1 MRTHAATLHGAA
13 RPFFA
18 AAKASLDPQPRVTR
32 PPEPHNIVVIIGEQ
46 FVLKLLRRLEPAPH
60 PAVESQEHITGP
72 AGWGRVPRLAGTVDY
87 VRADKTT
94 AVVGL
99 VHEYLIHQRNAWDH
113 SVEEAHRFFDRAIG
127 RPVDAPGL
135 PAVPD
140 MSPAALLTLIDQPVP
155 TEALDTIGGFLETAS
170 TLGKRIAEMHL
181 ALSRPADDPVF
192 GIQPSNDVA
201 FKAVADDTA
210 RQAALTLSVFK
221 ERIEQ
226 IQVPP
231 EVAEEAWVLVQSEEA
246 LIARVRELAEA
257 ASPPPASIRIHGDLH
272 LGQILLHQHDALIFD
287 FEGDP
292 ARPIAERRARQS
304 VLRDLAGMVE
314 SFRYA
319 AYAGLFGYT
328 VTRPGDFDRLEPW
341 ARFWT
346 VWTSVVFMRS
356 YRATVGNA
364 AFMPDA
370 PAKTISGL
378 SLFLAEQALRDLENE
393 LRYRPEWL
401 RVPLGTLTRVLG
413 NTAA

>member
-1 MRTHAATLHGAA
+1 
-13 RPFFA
+13 
-18 AAKASLDPQPRVTR
+18 
-32 PPEPHNIVVIIGEQ
+32 
-46 FVLKLLRRLEPAPH
+46 
-60 PAVESQEHITGP
+60 
-72 AGWGRVPRLAGTVDY
+72 
-87 VRADKTT
+87 
-94 AVVGL
+94 
-99 VHEYLIHQRNAWDH
+99 
-113 SVEEAHRFFDRAIG
+113 
-127 RPVDAPGL
+127 
-135 PAVPD
+135 
-140 MSPAALLTLIDQPVP
+140 
-155 TEALDTIGGFLETAS
+155 
-170 TLGKRIAEMHL
+170 MHL
-181 ALSRPADDPVF
+181 ALARPADDPVF
-192 GIQPSNDVA
+192 GIQPSSEIA
-201 FKAVADDTA
+201 FKAVADETA

-231 EVAEEAWVLVQSEEA
+231 AVAEEAWILAHSEEA

-328 VTRPGDFDRLEPW
+328 ATRPADFDRLEAW

-346 VWTSVVFMRS
+346 IWTSVVFMRS
-356 YRATVGNA
+356 YRSVVGNA
-364 AFMPDA
+364 AFMPET

-378 SLFLAEQALRDLENE
+378 ALFLAEQALRDLENE